1 MSIVKDKWDPIN
13 RASPFRAYTY
23 NRAADEAAPFFQ
35 PGMDDD
41 ETKWEEALRK
51 RPDSHYVPVLI
62 RGFWELGQRA
72 QLQKGYVSQLQTHLH
87 NINATLSDLLSR
99 HDLNISTKISAC
111 RRKHKVLSQR
121 CLALA
126 AKAQVLRNRGYAMDE
141 TEEELQKKL
150 RQLERSVFDPSLN
163 GRSEEVWARMLAIR
177 EHSKQ
182 LQQGLERISKES
194 AQDKDVSL
202 DDASMKMAK
211 KVKVLRTR

>member
-1 MSIVKDKWDPIN
+1 MQMMIVKDKWDPVN

-23 NRAADEAAPFFQ
+23 NRAADEVVPFFQ
-35 PGMDDD
+35 PGLDDD

-51 RPDSHYVPVLI
+51 RPSPQYVPALI

-72 QLQKGYVSQLQTHLH
+72 QMQRGYVSQLQTYLH
-87 NINATLSDLLSR
+87 RINTTLSELLSR
-99 HDLNISTKISAC
+99 HDLNVSSKIAAC

-141 TEEELQKKL
+141 AEEELQKKL

-194 AQDKDVSL
+194 AQDKDDTL
-202 DDASMKMAK
+202 DDAATKMAK
-211 KVKVLRTR
+211 KVN